1 MEEKNNFLPSCTQE
15 VIQSYKVR
23 SVSRFVDSSRPLARV
38 ISQSDSSSM
47 SFSACRRAD
56 DDDALLRATRSTKG
70 SICECTGMSYQVNKC
85 NGCGRF

>member
-56 DDDALLRATRSTKG
+56 DDDALLRATVRSLLQIHTVHFD
-70 SICECTGMSYQVNKC
+70 IMYL
-85 NGCGRF
+85 